1 MNIENVK
8 KVAVIG
14 AGNMGHQVG
23 TLCAM
28 HGYDTYITD
37 TNPEQLKK
45 AHSFVEEYLP
55 GRVTKGRI
63 TQEACDQ
70 AFANI
75 HFTDKFEAA
84 VGDADIVIEAVF
96 EQIDLKKSIFKR
108 LDECCKPEALLVTNA
123 SAIPSSTFK
132 DCVKNPGRI
141 CNMHFFNPA
150 LVMKCVEVMRG
161 EHTAQETFDTVVEFA
176 KRLDKVPAKIEREL
190 HGMIGSRFSSL
201 LLEEACAILEGGYAT
216 AEDIDAV
223 AKNALGH
230 PMGPFELVD
239 LTGIDMCYIIPMD
252 RFRHSGDRK
261 DLPWPIMV
269 KKYFDHEWGRKTGK
283 GFYDYTGK
291 DDKAGK

>member
-1 MNIENVK
+1 MNINDVK
-8 KVAVIG
+8 TVSVVG
-14 AGNMGHQVG
+14 AGNMGHQVA

-28 HGYDTYITD
+28 HGYDTYVTD
-37 TNPEQLKK
+37 ANPEQLKK
-45 AHSFVEEYLP
+45 ASAFVDEYLP
-55 GRVTKGRI
+55 GRVAKGRI
-63 TQEACDQ
+63 TQEEADQ

-75 HFTDKFEAA
+75 HFVEDFNEA
-84 VGDADIVIEAVF
+84 VKNADIVIEAVF

-108 LDECCKPEALLVTNA
+108 LDESCKPEALLVTNA
-123 SAIPSSTFK
+123 SAIPSSVLK
-132 DCVKNPGRI
+132 DSLKDPSRI

-150 LVMKCVEVMRG
+150 LVMKCVEVMKG
-161 EHTAQETFDTVVEFA
+161 EHTAPETFETIVQFA
-176 KRLDKVPAKIEREL
+176 ERLGKVPAKIEREL

-223 AKNALGH
+223 ARNALGH

-252 RFRHSGDRK
+252 RFKHSGDKR

-269 KKYFDHEWGRKTGK
+269 KKYFDGEWGKKTGK
-283 GFYDYTGK
+283 GFYDYTDQSK
-291 DDKAGK
+291 K

>member
-1 MNIENVK
+1 M
-8 KVAVIG
+8 AVVG
-14 AGNMGHQVG
+14 AGNMGHQVA

-28 HGYDTYITD
+28 HGYDTYVTD
-37 TNPEQLKK
+37 ANPEQLKK
-45 AHSFVEEYLP
+45 AKAFVDGYLP
-55 GRVTKGRI
+55 GRVAKGRI
-63 TQEACDQ
+63 TQEECDQ

-75 HFTDKFEAA
+75 HFVENFTEA
-84 VGDADIVIEAVF
+84 VKDADIVVEAVF
-96 EQIDLKKSIFKR
+96 EQIDLKRKIFKQ
-108 LDECCKPEALLVTNA
+108 LDEACKPDALLVTNA
-123 SAIPSSTFK
+123 SAIPSSELK
-132 DCVKNPGRI
+132 DSLKDPSRV

-161 EHTAQETFDTVVEFA
+161 EHTAPETFETIVQFA
-176 KRLDKVPAKIEREL
+176 ERLGKVPARIEREL

-252 RFRHSGDRK
+252 RFKHSGDKK

-269 KKYFDHEWGRKTGK
+269 KKYFDGEWGQKTGK
-283 GFYDYTGK
+283 GFYDYS
-291 DDKAGK
+291 DKKAK

>member
-1 MNIENVK
+1 MNINDVK
-8 KVAVIG
+8 KVAVVG
-14 AGNMGHQVG
+14 AGNMGHQVA

-28 HGYDTYITD
+28 HGYDTSVTD
-37 TNPEQLKK
+37 AKPEQLAK
-45 AHSFVEEYLP
+45 AKAFVDSYLP
-55 GRVTKGRI
+55 GRVAKGRI
-63 TQEACDQ
+63 TQEECDQ

-75 HFTDKFEAA
+75 HFVEDFTEA
-84 VGDADIVIEAVF
+84 VKGADIVVEAVF
-96 EQIDLKKSIFKR
+96 EQIDLKKSIFKQ
-108 LDECCKPEALLVTNA
+108 LDEACKPEALLVTNA
-123 SAIPSSTFK
+123 SAIPSSVLK
-132 DCVKNPGRI
+132 DSLKDPSRI

-161 EHTAQETFDTVVEFA
+161 EHTSQETFDTIVQFA
-176 KRLDKVPAKIEREL
+176 ERLGKVPARIEREL
-190 HGMIGSRFSSL
+190 HGMIGSSFSSL

-252 RFRHSGDRK
+252 RFKHSGDKK

-269 KKYFDHEWGRKTGK
+269 KKYYDGEWGRKTGK
-283 GFYDYTGK
+283 GFYDYSDQSK
-291 DDKAGK
+291 

>member
-1 MNIENVK
+1 MNINDVK
-8 KVAVIG
+8 KVAVVG
-14 AGNMGHQVG
+14 AGNMGHQVA

-28 HGYDTYITD
+28 HGYDTYVTD
-37 TNPEQLKK
+37 ANPEQLKK
-45 AHSFVEEYLP
+45 AKAFVDGYLP
-55 GRVTKGRI
+55 GRVDKGRI
-63 TQEACDQ
+63 TQEECDQ
-70 AFANI
+70 AFAKI
-75 HFTDKFEAA
+75 HFVEDFTEA
-84 VGDADIVIEAVF
+84 VKDADIVVEAVF
-96 EQIDLKKSIFKR
+96 EQIDLKKKIFKQ
-108 LDECCKPEALLVTNA
+108 LDEACKPEALLVTNA
-123 SAIPSSTFK
+123 SAIPSSVLK
-132 DCVKNPGRI
+132 DSLKDPSRI

-161 EHTAQETFDTVVEFA
+161 EHTAQETFDTIVQFVE
-176 KRLDKVPAKIEREL
+176 RLGKVPARIEREL

-252 RFRHSGDRK
+252 RFKHSGDKK

-269 KKYFDHEWGRKTGK
+269 KKYFDGEWGRKTGK
-283 GFYDYTGK
+283 GFYDYTNQEK
-291 DDKAGK
+291 

>member
-1 MNIENVK
+1 
-8 KVAVIG
+8 
-14 AGNMGHQVG
+14 MGHQVA

-28 HGYDTYITD
+28 HGYDTSVTD
-37 TNPEQLKK
+37 ANPEQLKK
-45 AHSFVEEYLP
+45 AKAFVDDYLP
-55 GRVTKGRI
+55 SRVAKGRI
-63 TQEACDQ
+63 TQEECDH

-75 HFTDKFEAA
+75 HFVEDFAEA
-84 VGDADIVIEAVF
+84 VKDADIVVEAVF
-96 EQIDLKKSIFKR
+96 EQIDLKKKIFKQ
-108 LDECCKPEALLVTNA
+108 LDEVCKPEALLVTNA
-123 SAIPSSTFK
+123 SAIPSSELKNSLK
-132 DCVKNPGRI
+132 DPSRI

-161 EHTAQETFDTVVEFA
+161 EHTAQETFDTIVKFA
-176 KRLDKVPAKIEREL
+176 ERLGKVPARIEREL

-252 RFRHSGDRK
+252 RFKHSGDKK

-269 KKYFDHEWGRKTGK
+269 KKYFDGEWGRKTGK
-283 GFYDYTGK
+283 GFYDYSDAK
-291 DDKAGK
+291 K

>member
-1 MNIENVK
+1 MNINDVK
-8 KVAVIG
+8 KVAVVG
-14 AGNMGHQVG
+14 AGNMGHQVA

-28 HGYDTYITD
+28 HGYDTSVTD
-37 TNPEQLKK
+37 AKPEQLAK
-45 AHSFVEEYLP
+45 AKAFVDSYLP
-55 GRVTKGRI
+55 GRVAKGRI
-63 TQEACDQ
+63 TQEECDQ

-75 HFTDKFEAA
+75 HFVEDFVEA
-84 VGDADIVIEAVF
+84 VKDADIVVEAVF
-96 EQIDLKKSIFKR
+96 EQIDLKKSIFKQ
-108 LDECCKPEALLVTNA
+108 LDEACKPETLLVTNA
-123 SAIPSSTFK
+123 SAIPSSVLK
-132 DCVKNPGRI
+132 DSVKDPSRI

-161 EHTAQETFDTVVEFA
+161 EHTSQETFDTIVQFA
-176 KRLDKVPAKIEREL
+176 ERLGKVPARIEREL

-252 RFRHSGDRK
+252 RFRHSGDKK

-269 KKYFDHEWGRKTGK
+269 KKYYDGEWGRKTGK
-283 GFYDYTGK
+283 GFYDYSETK
-291 DDKAGK
+291 